1 MVESDSN
8 KIEHHFVGAI
18 INRYTVVINGIIN
31 KLLLQK
37 IKGILV

>member
-8 KIEHHFVGAI
+8 IIGHHFVDAI